1 MTAVLKEEAEKILAD
16 VKADHQFIL
25 NNGVRLK
32 NLYELSSALA
42 QLEAGVFVHHVNR
55 ERNDFSSW
63 VRDVHQDKVLASSI
77 AEANGPFELRSVLL
91 QRISELESSVAQPVV
106 EEKKQEKKPDTAEI
120 KAEIKAEPAKPTL
133 LLQHIKSS
141 KPKFKKARPA
151 ARRKQQKLSL
161 PVYSMQSLP
170 SVRASESFFST
181 FCRDMSILIHANA
194 EEVWNDILDLL
205 FIKRKK

>member
-16 VKADHQFIL
+16 VKAEHQFIL
-25 NNGVRLK
+25 NNGVMLK

-55 ERNDFSSW
+55 ERNDFCSW
-63 VRDVHQDKVLASSI
+63 VRDVHQDKVLASRI
-77 AEANGPFELRSVLL
+77 AESNGPFELRSVLL
-91 QRISELESSVAQPVV
+91 QRISELESAVAQPVV
-106 EEKKQEKKPDTAEI
+106 EEKKPDTAEI
-120 KAEIKAEPAKPTL
+120 KAETNAEPAKPTL
-133 LLQHIKSS
+133 LLQHIKAS

-161 PVYSMQSLP
+161 PVYSMQNLP
-170 SVRASESFFST
+170 SVPASESFFST
-181 FCRDMSILIHANA
+181 FCNDMSILIHTNA
-194 EEVWNDILDLL
+194 EELWNDILDLL